1 MLPIL
6 CFGLGVGCA
15 MSLGLV
21 FDYCVWWFSCLSWGL
36 WIGLFCG
43 WVALYWLVCVC
54 CSLWFVFRG
63 CFTCVCKMVNSV
75 VVVIL

>member
-43 WVALYWLVCVC
+43 WVALY
-54 CSLWFVFRG
+54 
-63 CFTCVCKMVNSV
+63 
-75 VVVIL
+75 